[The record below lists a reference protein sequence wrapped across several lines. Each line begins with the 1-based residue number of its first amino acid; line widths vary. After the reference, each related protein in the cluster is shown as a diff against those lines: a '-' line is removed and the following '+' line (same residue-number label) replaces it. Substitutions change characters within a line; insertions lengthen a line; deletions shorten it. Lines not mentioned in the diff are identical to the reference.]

1 MHTQKETANPNGAAP
16 ANRPFD
22 SESEQFLSLLS
33 EQEKIRA
40 QRVPGVRTVLV
51 VLSAKGMV
59 YDMESLRQKILLAY
73 PDAAVFFRTTSGKP
87 IGVAAPNRL
96 DLLIDLT
103 APRSRQGLFYPRKLR
118 SMARFAVGRNAG
130 LFRKGSYDRIFDEK
144 DPGASVPSDQLARER
159 YVQRQV
165 LALAGVALAQMGDT
179 PPDRGQ
185 SIALELPS
193 LKRL

>member
-1 MHTQKETANPNGAAP
+1 MQG
-16 ANRPFD
+16 NRPFD
-22 SESEQFLSLLS
+22 AESEQFLNLLAD
-33 EQEKIRA
+33 QEKIRA

-73 PDAAVFFRTTSGKP
+73 PDAAVFFRTTSGAS
-87 IGVAAPNRL
+87 IGVAAPNRA

-103 APRSRQGLFYPRKLR
+103 APRSRQGIFYSRKLR
-118 SMARFAVGRNAG
+118 GMARFAVGRNAG
-130 LFRKGSYDRIFDEK
+130 FFRKGSYDRIFDEK
-144 DPGASVPSDQLARER
+144 DPKASVPSDQLARER

-165 LALAGVALAQMGDT
+165 LALAGIALAQMGDT